1 MNGRNSERSLALA
14 GIVAVVI
21 IVISAVLPGSPPKP
35 DDSAA
40 KIAKF
45 LVDNGDQ
52 IRWGGFLGVLGSIV
66 LLAWIG
72 AVWRL
77 MRRAEG
83 GTPLL
88 VVGAAL
94 GAAMAGALLNAGGV
108 LLSAMVIVGPG
119 TMGAANTRTLYL
131 LSYDLG
137 AAGAMGLALFI
148 GSFSTVIIETRVL
161 PRVMGWLG
169 ALVAVVL
176 LAAGGGIASTRDVFF
191 VFTFIGFI
199 GFALWTI
206 VVSILMYRSDGT
218 PAAPPVA
225 AAEVSAA

>member
-1 MNGRNSERSLALA
+1 VHERSSERTLSLA
-14 GIVAVVI
+14 GIVAIVVI
-21 IVISAVLPGSPPKP
+21 LIGAFLPGSPPQP

-45 LVDNGDQ
+45 LVDNNDQ
-52 IRWGGFLGVLGSIV
+52 IRWAGFVGVLGSIV
-66 LLAWIG
+66 LLGWLG

-94 GAAMAGALLNAGGV
+94 GAVMAAALFNAGAVV
-108 LLSAMVIVGPG
+108 LSVMAIVGPQ
-119 TMGAANTRTLYL
+119 TMGASNTRLFYL
-131 LSYDLG
+131 LSTSLG
-137 AAGAMGLALFI
+137 AAGAMGVALFI
-148 GSFSTVIIETRVL
+148 GSFSTVIIETGVL

-169 ALVAVVL
+169 ALVAIVL
-176 LAAGGGIASTRDVFF
+176 LASGGMIASTREVFF
-191 VFTFIGFI
+191 VLTFIGFI

-206 VVSILMYRSDGT
+206 VVSILMFRDAGARA
-218 PAAPPVA
+218 PAPVV
-225 AAEVSAA
+225 AESAA